1 MTTLTDIR
9 LALATATLNTA
20 SRVAGLTGDAFGRL
34 DMLGVGRDPYPI
46 YDDVRSRGRLVKSRL
61 GVMLTASHDACNVVL
76 SSPDTSSAEEE
87 SPGGV
92 QRLLDVRVRTREVN
106 PIQDSFI
113 SRDAPDHT
121 RLRRLVQRGFSMK
134 AVSAHAAMIER
145 VSTALIADFPRR
157 GPVDLVQSFARPL
170 PMRVIIELIGVP
182 SEDQPR
188 LNVWGDQLAAS
199 LDRPRSLSAVRS
211 IRRAVADIDLFF
223 RDLIAQRRR
232 EPTDDLLS
240 LLLEKMDSDVAGPSD
255 QLTDNEIIA
264 TLGLLLI
271 AGFETTVNLL
281 GTGTANLLRHRDQLE
296 SFGSDPAGRINGLV
310 EEALR
315 FESPVQFTMRR
326 SIEDVDL
333 GRGDVLPAHHHV
345 VLLLA
350 GANRDPDV
358 FDRPNRFDIERANAR
373 QHLAFVSGAHYCL
386 GAALARL
393 EAQVAWTT
401 LAKAFPDVDRWRFAG
416 TPQPGVSRIVRGFR
430 TLPLAFT

>member
-1 MTTLTDIR
+1 MNTLTDLR
-9 LALATATLNTA
+9 LAFATATLNTA
-20 SRVAGLTGDAFGRL
+20 SRAAGLAGDPFGQL
-34 DMLGVGRDPYPI
+34 DMLGPGRDPYPI
-46 YDDVRSRGRLVKSRL
+46 YEGVRARGRLVPSRL
-61 GVMLTASHDACNVVL
+61 GVMLTASYDACNAIL
-76 SSPDTSSAEEE
+76 SSPDVSSAEEE
-87 SPGGV
+87 SPRGV
-92 QRLLDVRVRTREVN
+92 ERLLDVRVRTREVN

-134 AVSAHAAMIER
+134 AVSSHAAMIER
-145 VSTALIADFPRR
+145 VSTSLIADFPTR
-157 GPVDLVQSFARPL
+157 GPIDLVSCFARPL

-182 SEDQPR
+182 S
-188 LNVWGDQLAAS
+188 GDQRRFDEWGNQIAAS
-199 LDRPRSLSAVRS
+199 LDRPRSMSAVRS
-211 IRRAVADIDLFF
+211 IRRAVADIDSFF

-232 EPTDDLLS
+232 EPADDLLS
-240 LLLEKMDSDVAGPSD
+240 LLLEKMDSDVVGPSD
-255 QLTDNEIIA
+255 QLTDDEIIA

-296 SFGSDPAGRINGLV
+296 RFGSDPLGRVNGLV

-326 SIEDVDL
+326 STAEVEI
-333 GRGDVLPAHHHV
+333 GSGDVVPAGTNV

-358 FDRPNRFDIERANAR
+358 FHEPNRFDIGRANAR

-401 LAKAFPDVDRWRFAG
+401 LAKAFPDVDRWRSAG
-416 TPQPGVSRIVRGFR
+416 LPQPGASRIVRGLR
-430 TLPLAFT
+430 TLPIDFR